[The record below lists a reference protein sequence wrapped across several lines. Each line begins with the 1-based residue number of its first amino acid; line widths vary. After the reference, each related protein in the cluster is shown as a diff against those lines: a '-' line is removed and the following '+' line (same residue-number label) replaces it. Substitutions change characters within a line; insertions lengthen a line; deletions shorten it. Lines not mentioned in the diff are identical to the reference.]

1 MEAIVNNLIK
11 ATGWSIFHSLWQG
24 AIIYGLLFLIVI
36 AFPKLRSRLKHNLA
50 YGAMCLIFVCFCITF
65 FSIFKLPQE
74 NGTQQRAE
82 LMINATYYEYLN
94 DIPQDISGRAEQLF
108 PYLVSIYGVGL
119 MFQLFILLA
128 GYQKMQQLKNSVH
141 TAVPDA
147 WASIFQEMI
156 GKLKLKQ
163 QIGFQLS
170 DQVNVPLVLGYFKP
184 IVLFPIALAA
194 QLDLKQVEAI
204 LIHELSHI
212 RRNDYLLNLIKTGI
226 ETILFFNPFIWL
238 SGRFINIER
247 EHACDDLVVQLTG
260 TPVTYAHALLKLEI
274 LKDKSAPALSM
285 AATGKNQ
292 HLYQRIKRITDMKTN
307 YMNAKQQF
315 FAITLT
321 IVTVI
326 SLAWVKPSKAEKLT
340 TIKAAETTD
349 MEIAG
354 VGFKFKKQEIEALK
368 LAKKVTVLPIDTAK
382 KKKTHQKVI
391 ITRNNNGHQTY
402 YYPDSLGGGVFIA
415 DSATN
420 ASLAFLSSPEWKH
433 QQEAIRKNAEEIRK
447 RFDSPEWKKQQLDI
461 QKNAEAI
468 RKKFDSPEWKSQQQ
482 AIIASSE
489 AIRKKFDSPEWKK
502 QQEDIRANA
511 EMIRK
516 KFDSPEWKKQQ
527 EDIRA
532 NAEMIRKRFDSPEW
546 KKQQEDIRA
555 NSEEIRKK
563 FDSPEWKKQQ
573 EEIRANAEE
582 IRKKFDTPEWRKKIA
597 DAKAVQSTAEYKELR
612 RKFDQEVEVLLKKK
626 EAEASSKAKP

>member
-36 AFPKLRSRLKHNLA
+36 AFPKLRSGLKHNLA
-50 YGAMCLIFVCFCITF
+50 YGALCLIFVCFCITF
-65 FSIFKLPQE
+65 FSIFKLPQA
-74 NGTQQRAE
+74 NGTQQSAE
-82 LMINATYYEYLN
+82 LMISAAYYEYLN
-94 DIPQDISGRAEQLF
+94 NIPQNISSKAEQLF
-108 PYLVSIYGVGL
+108 PYLVSIYGIGL
-119 MFQLFILLA
+119 LFQLLILLA

-141 TAVPDA
+141 EAVPAA
-147 WASIFQEMI
+147 WTSIFEEMRN
-156 GKLKLKQ
+156 KLKLQQ
-163 QIGFQLS
+163 QIGFYLS
-170 DQVNVPLVLGYFKP
+170 DKVNVPLVLGYFKP

-321 IVTVI
+321 IITVI
-326 SLAWVKPSKAEKLT
+326 SLAWVKPSKAEKMMVT
-340 TIKAAETTD
+340 TAAAAPD

-354 VGFKFKKQEIEALK
+354 VGLKFQKPEAVSLK
-368 LAKKVTVLPIDTAK
+368 IARQATTLRVDTTKNK
-382 KKKTHQKVI
+382 KKHRVVI
-391 ITRNNNGHQTY
+391 TTNNNGQRSY
-402 YYPDSLGGGVFIA
+402 YYPDSLGDGVFMA
-415 DSATN
+415 DSATS
-420 ASLAFLSSPEWKH
+420 ASLAFLSSPEWKK

-447 RFDSPEWKKQQLDI
+447 KFDSPEWKKQQLDI
-461 QKNAEAI
+461 QKNAEMI
-468 RKKFDSPEWKSQQQ
+468 RKQFDSPEWKKQQQ
-482 AIIASSE
+482 AIVANAAAMRKHFDSPEWKKQQE
-489 AIRKKFDSPEWKK
+489 AIRANAEEIRKKFDSPEWKK

-511 EMIRK
+511 EEIRK

-527 EDIRA
+527 EDIRK
-532 NAEMIRKRFDSPEW
+532 NAETTRNYVNSPEF
-546 KKQQEDIRA
+546 K
-555 NSEEIRKK
+555 
-563 FDSPEWKKQQ
+563 
-573 EEIRANAEE
+573 
-582 IRKKFDTPEWRKKIA
+582 KKIA
-597 DAKAVQSTAEYKELR
+597 EAKALQSSTEYKELR
-612 RKFDQEVEVLLKKK
+612 SKFDAEVEALKKKK
-626 EAEASSKAKP
+626 EAEALGKPNN

>member
-24 AIIYGLLFLIVI
+24 AIIYGLLFLIVL
-36 AFPKLRSRLKHNLA
+36 AFPKLRSGLKHNLA
-50 YGAMCLIFVCFCITF
+50 YGALCLIFVCFCITF
-65 FSIFKLPQE
+65 FSIFKLPQV
-74 NGTQQRAE
+74 NGTQQSAN
-82 LMINATYYEYLN
+82 LMISAAYYEYLN
-94 DIPQDISGRAEQLF
+94 DIPQNISSKAEQMF
-108 PYLVSIYGVGL
+108 PYLVTVYGIGL
-119 MFQLFILLA
+119 LFQLFILLA

-141 TAVPDA
+141 QAVPAA
-147 WASIFQEMI
+147 WASIFEEMRSQ
-156 GKLKLKQ
+156 LKLKQ
-163 QIGFQLS
+163 HIGFYLS

-292 HLYQRIKRITDMKTN
+292 HLYQRIKRITDMKTT

-321 IVTVI
+321 IITVI
-326 SLAWVKPSKAEKLT
+326 SLAWVKPSKAEKT
-340 TIKAAETTD
+340 AVIAAAAAAPE

-354 VGFKFKKQEIEALK
+354 IGLRFQKPVAVTLKVAKPAAAVCADTTKNKKINR
-368 LAKKVTVLPIDTAK
+368 V
-382 KKKTHQKVI
+382 VI
-391 ITRNNNGHQTY
+391 TTNKNGQRSY
-402 YYPDSLGGGVFIA
+402 YYPDSLGTGVFIA
-415 DSATN
+415 DSIRNT
-420 ASLAFLSSPEWKH
+420 SMAFLSSPEWKA

-447 RFDSPEWKKQQLDI
+447 QFDSPEWKKQQQAI
-461 QKNAEAI
+461 VANAVAMAK
-468 RKKFDSPEWKSQQQ
+468 RFDSPDFKKNQE
-482 AIIASSE
+482 AMIAN
-489 AIRKKFDSPEWKK
+489 AAAMKKHFDSPEWKK
-502 QQEDIRANA
+502 QQEDIRKNA
-511 EMIRK
+511 EATMAHVN
-516 KFDSPEWKKQQ
+516 SPEFK
-527 EDIRA
+527 
-532 NAEMIRKRFDSPEW
+532 
-546 KKQQEDIRA
+546 
-555 NSEEIRKK
+555 
-563 FDSPEWKKQQ
+563 
-573 EEIRANAEE
+573 
-582 IRKKFDTPEWRKKIA
+582 KKIA
-597 DAKAVQSTAEYKELR
+597 EAKALQSSAEYKELR
-612 RKFDQEVEVLLKKK
+612 SKFDAEVEALKKK
-626 EAEASSKAKP
+626 KETESSEKPNN

>member
-36 AFPKLRSRLKHNLA
+36 AFPKLKSRLKHNLA
-50 YGAMCLIFVCFCITF
+50 YGALCLIFVSFCITF
-65 FSIFKLPQE
+65 FSIFKLPQT
-74 NGTQQRAE
+74 NGTQQGAE
-82 LMINATYYEYLN
+82 LMISAAYYEYLN
-94 DIPQDISGRAEQLF
+94 NIPQNISSKAEQLF
-108 PYLVSIYGVGL
+108 PYLVSVYGIGL
-119 MFQLFILLA
+119 LFQLFILLA
-128 GYQKMQQLKNSVH
+128 GYQKMQQLKNSMH
-141 TAVPDA
+141 LAVPAA
-147 WASIFQEMI
+147 WASIFEDMRI
-156 GKLKLKQ
+156 KLKLQQ
-163 QIGFQLS
+163 QIGFYLS
-170 DQVNVPLVLGYFKP
+170 DKVNVPLVLGYFKP

-326 SLAWVKPSKAEKLT
+326 SLAWVKPSKAEK
-340 TIKAAETTD
+340 ISVMETPDIHD

-354 VGFKFKKQEIEALK
+354 VGLKFKKQEIEAFK
-368 LAKKVTVLPIDTAK
+368 LAKQATAQRVDTTK
-382 KKKTHQKVI
+382 KKKTHRVVI
-391 ITRNNNGHQTY
+391 TKNSKGQQSY
-402 YYPDSLGGGVFIA
+402 YYPDSLGNGVFMA
-415 DSATN
+415 DSATT
-420 ASLAFLSSPEWKH
+420 ASLAFLSSPEWKK
-433 QQEAIRKNAEEIRK
+433 QQEAIRSNAEEIRK
-447 RFDSPEWKKQQLDI
+447 HFNSPEWKKQQLDI
-461 QKNAEAI
+461 RKNAEEIRKQFDSPAWKQQQQAIITNAEAMKKRFNSPEWRKKQEDIRANAEEI
-468 RKKFDSPEWKSQQQ
+468 RKKFDSPEWKKQQEDTR
-482 AIIASSE
+482 ANAE
-489 AIRKKFDSPEWKK
+489 EIRKKFDSPEWKK

-511 EMIRK
+511 EEIRK
-516 KFDSPEWKKQQ
+516 KFDTPEWKKQQ
-527 EDIRA
+527 EDIRK
-532 NAEMIRKRFDSPEW
+532 NAAATSAYYRSPEF
-546 KKQQEDIRA
+546 K
-555 NSEEIRKK
+555 
-563 FDSPEWKKQQ
+563 
-573 EEIRANAEE
+573 
-582 IRKKFDTPEWRKKIA
+582 KKIA
-597 DAKAVQSTAEYKELR
+597 EAKALQSSAEYKELR
-612 RKFDQEVEVLLKKK
+612 SKFDSEVEALKKKK
-626 EAEASSKAKP
+626 EAEALGKPSN